1 MKKNNDKELYK
12 IYISLLMM
20 VVMIFPIFL
29 STAVQAEI
37 VAPENPIQVI
47 TAFNV
52 SDEDLK
58 SRNIALG
65 TKTEHLSLPAKMV
78 LMLSSFASLIK
89 QQVLM
94 MMISA

>member
-1 MKKNNDKELYK
+1 MTVHKFRKEILTMKKTNDKELYK

-29 STAVQAEI
+29 NTAVQAESER
-37 VAPENPIQVI
+37 AASKPAQVI

-58 SRNIALG
+58 NRNTALG
-65 TKTEHLSLPAKMV
+65 TNAEQLELP
-78 LMLSSFASLIK
+78 
-89 QQVLM
+89 
-94 MMISA
+94 